1 MIAWFLLV
9 PFVAISLVLAWY
21 IRELLKR
28 FRYLSD
34 NSFMLKEKVERYR
47 QHLSAVYEL
56 PTFYG
61 DETMR
66 GLMAHT
72 QDLVAELQELEE
84 VFFLADVAEEEYD
97 AEEEKG

>member
-9 PFVAISLVLAWY
+9 LFVFISLCLAWY
-21 IRELLKR
+21 VKELLKR

-34 NSFMLKEKVERYR
+34 NSFILREKVERYR
-47 QHLSAVYEL
+47 QHLRAVYEL

-61 DETMR
+61 DDTMR

-72 QDLVAELQELEE
+72 QDLVADLQELEE
-84 VFFLADVAEEEYD
+84 VFFLAEVAEEEYY
-97 AEEEKG
+97 AEEEE

>member
-9 PFVAISLVLAWY
+9 LFVLVSACLAWY
-21 IRELLKR
+21 VRELLKR

-34 NSFMLKEKVERYR
+34 NSFIFKEKVERYR

-72 QDLVAELQELEE
+72 QDLVADLQELEE
-84 VFFLADVAEEEYD
+84 VFFLAEVAEEEYY
-97 AEEEKG
+97 AEEEE